1 MADARP
7 REHPALTRGPPAPA
21 AIRPAERSER
31 ASGRGTGVQHDCER
45 TPALT
50 VGATA
55 QRRARRASASRAA
68 RPAPPRCRTAQADA
82 GQPAGEVVD
91 PSPMAGTSSALSR
104 WAPCL
109 WSSSAVETPALRS
122 HVPAGAG
129 RRPSREGDA
138 HLSGRDQLLLN
149 AETPVRRCRRDV
161 HPTARTPRGSAP
173 SSPAEVL
180 ARRVNALQRWGSEHH
195 HGQRRQHDRV
205 RLDSLADEREPAG
218 IAHHGRHARGRRD
231 TGWRACRP
239 PQPPSSVTPSG

>member
-122 HVPAGAG
+122 HVMGAADDAQEGVRARLALTFRRGWRAACAGPDHASG
-129 RRPSREGDA
+129 
-138 HLSGRDQLLLN
+138 LSGRDRV
-149 AETPVRRCRRDV
+149 PRR
-161 HPTARTPRGSAP
+161 
-173 SSPAEVL
+173 
-180 ARRVNALQRWGSEHH
+180 
-195 HGQRRQHDRV
+195 
-205 RLDSLADEREPAG
+205 
-218 IAHHGRHARGRRD
+218 RHARPAVAGGRDAHLRLGSFD
-231 TGWRACRP
+231 AGRSRTLPECAR
-239 PQPPSSVTPSG
+239 V